1 MCDKANS
8 DRKGAK
14 TATFPKLLSLYGPDT
29 GEIVE
34 LFLDCD
40 SAGNS
45 SADAEKAI
53 DHSFKTKLFDVMPIL
68 FCGLTTDSGGGGTL
82 HSLLSALAQLED
94 PIVNKNT
101 RVTSCALHN
110 VQTCLRNAVE
120 EVFGAGGM
128 TEKKVSNKT
137 EKDFKMNAM
146 QHMNGIYN
154 LFFILITVFLKSSGN
169 TQMRSCTKTF
179 PSR

>member
-1 MCDKANS
+1 MYD
-8 DRKGAK
+8 
-14 TATFPKLLSLYGPDT
+14 PDT

-45 SADAEKAI
+45 LADAAKAI
-53 DHSFKTKLFDVMPIL
+53 DHLFKTKLFGVMPIFL
-68 FCGLTTDSGGGGTL
+68 CGLTTDSGSGGTL

-110 VQTCLRNAVE
+110 VQTCLQDAVE
-120 EVFGAGGM
+120 EVFGSGGM
-128 TEKKVSNKT
+128 TEKKVGNKT

-146 QHMNGIYN
+146 QLMNGIYN
-154 LFFILITVFLKSSGN
+154 MFSYLDDSVL
-169 TQMRSCTKTF
+169 
-179 PSR
+179 